1 MIDKGRIAELVGEK
15 LDDNLFLVDISVS
28 AGNVI
33 HIEIDSLAGL
43 TIDECVAISRHVES
57 HLDRDNEDFEL
68 QVSSPGAD
76 QPFKVVQQ
84 YRKNVG
90 RNLEVTTLSG
100 SVITGKLTDA
110 GESGFTVETTTKE
123 IPEGEKKKRWVTREV
138 ALLFEEI
145 KKARVVISF
154 K

>member
-15 LDDNLFLVDISVS
+15 LDENLFLVDISVS
-28 AGNVI
+28 AGNAI
-33 HIEIDSLAGL
+33 HIEIDSLARL
-43 TIDECVAISRHVES
+43 TIDECVAISRHIES
-57 HLDRDNEDFEL
+57 QLDRDAEDFEL

-76 QPFKVVQQ
+76 QPFKVVKQ

-90 RNLEVTTLSG
+90 RTLEVTTQSG
-100 SVITGKLTDA
+100 EVLTGKLTQV
-110 GESGFTVETTTKE
+110 GESEISVEISAKE

-138 ALLFEEI
+138 TLLFDEI

>member
-15 LDDNLFLVDISVS
+15 LDENLFLVDINVS
-28 AGNVI
+28 AGNAI
-33 HIEIDSLAGL
+33 HVEIDSLAGL
-43 TIDECVAISRHVES
+43 KIDECVAISRHIES
-57 HLDRDNEDFEL
+57 QLDRDAEDFEL

-90 RNLEVTTLSG
+90 RNLEVVTQSG
-100 SVITGKLTDA
+100 DVHTGKLTNV
-110 GESGFTVETTTKE
+110 GESNITVEISTKE

-145 KKARVVISF
+145 KKASVVISF